1 MRVSAVRHLA
11 AARGADNGGSARVL
25 RDLSITQCD
34 AGQSA
39 VVPGRDT
46 RDRRTSPLQPRP
58 QRACRQPAYR
68 DHRRSASGPHRDRQ
82 EHHGAPK
89 VWQRH
94 SRPQAP
100 SSRQKRTALG
110 RPRARPVQVAGVLRP
125 QTGVSSAWGP

>member
-68 DHRRSASGPHRDRQ
+68 DHRSARTGIAVMTDLMADFLTGYVVPA
-82 EHHGAPK
+82 GASLVGDPGLK
-89 VWQRH
+89 ASQ
-94 SRPQAP
+94 P
-100 SSRQKRTALG
+100 G
-110 RPRARPVQVAGVLRP
+110 CC
-125 QTGVSSAWGP
+125 